1 MPPRPLL
8 LWVPRRRRQRRVE
21 RHRQWTLPA
30 TGLDVA
36 EKGEEDDRGEDSRD
50 RIVRTREA
58 LRSMQESERGE
69 SRRGQLAPVPMGAK
83 LNGTGNFHPL
93 TPPG

>member
-1 MPPRPLL
+1 MPPRPLS
-8 LWVPRRRRQRRVE
+8 LWVPRRRRQRRVK

-58 LRSMQESERGE
+58 LRSTQKSERGE
-69 SRRGQLAPVPMGAK
+69 SRRGSSRPFPWARS
-83 LNGTGNFHPL
+83 
-93 TPPG
+93 